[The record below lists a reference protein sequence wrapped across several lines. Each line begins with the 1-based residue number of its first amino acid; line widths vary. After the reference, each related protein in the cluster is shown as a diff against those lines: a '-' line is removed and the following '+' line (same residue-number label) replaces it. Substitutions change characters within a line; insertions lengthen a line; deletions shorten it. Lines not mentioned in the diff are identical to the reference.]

1 MSKITK
7 VQKYAVNWLNS
18 LGWDVDTIAKD
29 LNITSKQVS
38 NVLETEPVTQEKVTE
53 SKPKN
58 LMITHTSG
66 KQINSVAIMTKEA
79 SEVGDV
85 SRNKAN
91 TSPSRE
97 VKGIFRPKKK

>member
-1 MSKITK
+1 MPKITK
-7 VQKYAVNWLNS
+7 VQKYAINWLDS
-18 LGWDVDTIAKD
+18 LGWDMDAIAKD
-29 LNITSKQVS
+29 LDITTKQI
-38 NVLETEPVTQEKVTE
+38 NTVLEKEPTPQEKVTE

-85 SRNKAN
+85 SRNKTN